1 MGLFRQDALTV
12 CERSAGLFPGRRRA
26 PILIDELEAGLDTE
40 TQQILS
46 ELEREM
52 IRSNGD
58 KIIVKISHIGK
69 GDIFTGERSF

>member
-1 MGLFRQDALTV
+1 MMKLLMR
-12 CERSAGLFPGRRRA
+12 CEASSV
-26 PILIDELEAGLDTE
+26 ILIDELEAGLDTE

-46 ELEREM
+46 ELEREI